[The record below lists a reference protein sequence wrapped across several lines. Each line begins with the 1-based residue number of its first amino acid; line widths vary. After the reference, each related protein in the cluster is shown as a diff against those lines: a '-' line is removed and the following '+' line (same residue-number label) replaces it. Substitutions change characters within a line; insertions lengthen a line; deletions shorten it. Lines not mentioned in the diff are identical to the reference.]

1 MTPSEKQALLQFM
14 GVTYGQALKTDRDI
28 VGQSAHL
35 RPVSEQLKQQFTQVM
50 ATPTTEQQYTQ
61 PVYVEPPA
69 VVVPESPP
77 TVSLVD
83 DGYVDNMQYIQK
95 SVLPVVTPSSL
106 IVHTKEQSELINVL
120 TDIKVALEKIA
131 TTLDKQ
137 LTTNVKAAKPKIK
150 EQG

>member
-14 GVTYGQALKTDRDI
+14 GVTYGQALKTDKDI

-69 VVVPESPP
+69 VVVPVSNALPP
-77 TVSLVD
+77 AD
-83 DGYVDNMQYIQK
+83 EGYVDNMQYIEK
-95 SVLPVVTPSSL
+95 RVIPVNSIVVTEER
-106 IVHTKEQSELINVL
+106 IELINVL